1 MTIPPF
7 THNATLKLFLIGV
20 LALFLLIPTL
30 WLDSL
35 VSERKHYS
43 QEAAEEVYT
52 MWGGPQ
58 EIGSPILVLPYHYS
72 CYVEVARKRKT
83 NEGWIEESIPKN
95 SSCVGYTKLY
105 PERLNITGDLP
116 STQRKKG
123 IFQIPL
129 YTALIHYDF
138 TYATPDWNRLG
149 VNPQNIAWDEAY
161 ITLDIRDTRGLL
173 GEPQLLVDGQ
183 TQAFNND
190 NMPGK
195 PYESGLIA
203 TLPHAKQSMESQRPL
218 QIEIHTQG
226 AEYFSLYPVARETKV
241 NLQSDW
247 TSPAFHGKYL
257 PNQRTIEASGFNA
270 TWNLLALNHGI
281 NLAWTGKTEKPNE
294 IELGFKQ
301 VQPVNY
307 YSMTDRAIKYV
318 ILFIALTFI
327 LCYFAERITGTSM
340 HVLQYMLIG
349 ISLLLFYTLLL
360 SLSENVGFGKAYA
373 MATLAIAIQI
383 ALFVYK
389 IMGSRVTAIVAM
401 GVLSALYGF
410 LYVLLTLEDHA
421 LLAGSIGLFTILGT
435 LMYISTR
442 IPSKT
447 IAHTP

>member
-1 MTIPPF
+1 MTIPQF

-30 WLDSL
+30 WLDNL

-58 EIGSPILVLPYHYS
+58 EIGSPILVLPYQYS

-83 NEGWIEESIPKN
+83 NEGWVEEPISKKSN
-95 SSCVGYTKLY
+95 CVGYAKLY
-105 PERLNITGDLP
+105 PEKLHISGDLP

-129 YTALIHYDF
+129 YTASILYDF
-138 TYATPDWNRLG
+138 HYATPDWNRIG
-149 VNPQNIAWDEAY
+149 VDPTNIAWDEAF
-161 ITLDIRDTRGLL
+161 IAIDIKDTRGLL
-173 GEPQLLVDGQ
+173 GEPLLHAEGQ
-183 TQAFNND
+183 AQVFNND
-190 NMPGK
+190 HIPGK
-195 PYESGLIA
+195 PLESGLIA
-203 TLPHAKQSMESQRPL
+203 SLPHAKKWMESQKPL

-226 AEYFSLYPVARETKV
+226 AEYFSLYPVAREAKV

-257 PNQRTIEASGFNA
+257 PNQRSIGANGFKAS
-270 TWNLLALNHGI
+270 WNLLALNHGI
-281 NLAWTGKTEKPNE
+281 NLAWTGKTEKTNE

-301 VQPVNY
+301 VQPINL

-327 LCYFAERITGTSM
+327 LCYFAERLTGTSI

-360 SLSENVGFGKAYA
+360 SLSENVGFGIAYA
-373 MATLAIAIQI
+373 IATLAIAIQI
-383 ALFVYK
+383 ALFIYK
-389 IMGSRVTAIVAM
+389 IMGSRVTALIAM
-401 GVLSALYGF
+401 AVLSALYGF

-421 LLAGSIGLFTILGT
+421 LLAGSVGLFTILGS

-442 IPSKT
+442 IPSK
-447 IAHTP
+447 P